1 MEFVG
6 NIFRGFLKYNMK
18 QLRGI
23 NMEES
28 ISLSILHSAPQSECE
43 DSEELTVI
51 SSGPSILPSPLPT
64 FSSQNMQFSPVGIS
78 TLSSPNFIEL
88 LLATRRDLLEQK
100 EKSLKKSRKPK
111 KKSTKTKL
119 LCVNCRELK
128 SSYKILDCKCVCNNY
143 LDCPDCYELYCNNKI
158 ACSCSVMNEI
168 PDSNNSSVLIENAN
182 ISKHYSK
189 AMWVLSIIDM
199 LSDSELDQQQRL
211 LINVQST
218 LVVKVKITIDELAWE
233 VPCEFTVKD
242 LMDLIEMVTKKRG
255 EIFCNGELLD
265 TRFMLGFVRLYIWR
279 KNDMLTVELIEDI
292 HSGINK

>member
-1 MEFVG
+1 MD
-6 NIFRGFLKYNMK
+6 
-18 QLRGI
+18 
-23 NMEES
+23 ES

-51 SSGPSILPSPLPT
+51 SSGPSILPPSLPT
-64 FSSQNMQFSPVGIS
+64 FSSQNMQFSPVGVS
-78 TLSSPNFIEL
+78 TLSSPNFISL
-88 LLATRRDLLEQK
+88 LLAARRDLLEQK

-111 KKSTKTKL
+111 KKSSKSKL
-119 LCVNCRELK
+119 LCVNCGVLK
-128 SSYKILDCKCVCNNY
+128 SSYKILDCKCICNSY
-143 LDCPDCYELYCNNKI
+143 SDCPDCYELYSSNKI
-158 ACSCSVMNEI
+158 VCTCSVMNEI

-218 LVVKVKITIDELAWE
+218 LVVKVRLTIDELAWE

-242 LMDLIEMVTKKRG
+242 LMDLIEMVARKKG
-255 EIFCNGELLD
+255 EIYCNGELLD

-279 KNDMLTVELIEDI
+279 KNDMLTVELIEDV
-292 HSGINK
+292 HSRINK